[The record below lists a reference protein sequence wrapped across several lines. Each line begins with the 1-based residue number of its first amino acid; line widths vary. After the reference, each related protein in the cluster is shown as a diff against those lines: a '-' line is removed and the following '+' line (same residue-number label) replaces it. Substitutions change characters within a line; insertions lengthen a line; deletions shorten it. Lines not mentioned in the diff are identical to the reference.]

1 MTRTG
6 LSPAKQALLA
16 QRLKAG
22 KAARVTVPPRPA
34 GTHPPLSHAQERLWF
49 LEQYAPGTTAYTVA
63 FAVRLEGGEIDE
75 TALERALAEVARRHE
90 SLRTRFVTTDDGT
103 PEIVLDDDP
112 PVGFRVSGDAAAVH
126 EIVQEELDRP
136 FDLANGPL
144 LRVLLVRLG
153 AREHVLVL
161 TMHHA
166 VTDGWSCDIVMEEL
180 LALHEAYRTGTEA
193 DLAAPPVQYGDYAV
207 WERGRTHDDDIRYW
221 RERLAGLPPLEL
233 PTDLPRPPEQGAAGA
248 AHRFVLDRALADAL
262 TELGRANGAT
272 LYMTLLAAF
281 EVLLARYSGQD
292 DFAVGSPVSG
302 RELPELERV
311 VGLFINSL
319 PMRADLSGDPAFTE
333 LLGRV
338 RETALDAYAHQELPF
353 DRLVGEL
360 GVERDVSR
368 SPVFQVM
375 FALQNYRSAPLSGQG
390 LTLSAYPFEVTASR
404 FDLGLYLMDLGDGL
418 HGNLTYRTELF
429 RPATVARLA
438 ECFENLLRSI
448 VAAPDTRVS
457 DLELLPEAERRRVLG
472 FAGAPVDGPAADA
485 SGATPAA
492 PEPTAAHAHEPAPA
506 RFAEPPA
513 AEHAH
518 KPIAARPHEWNAV
531 SLHEVIAAQ
540 AARTPTATAVVCGDD
555 ALTYAELDAAAD
567 RLARRLRALGARR
580 DDRVAICLEQST
592 GLAVAVLGVLKSGAA
607 YLPLDPEHPK
617 SRLGYVL
624 ADAGAA
630 LVVTS
635 ADLLDRL
642 PDDVTPVYLDDD
654 RAPEPPAADGETG
667 TPGDL
672 AYVIYTSGT
681 TGRPKGVAVQH
692 HEVLVYLAGVRERL
706 EVEPGSSFALLQSLA
721 FDFGVTVFYLCLMTG
736 GTLHLVPSRT
746 AGPELAEI
754 FRRTGID
761 YLKITPSHLATLLAS
776 VSEAN
781 LPASGSEAALPASG
795 QPAGAGP
802 ADLLPRKL
810 LLLGGEAAPR
820 GWAAELEATGRC
832 RVVNHYGPTEAT
844 VGVTTYDV
852 ARLPAPDGPA
862 EASVSLPIGS
872 PLPGAR
878 AYVLDERL
886 RPVPAGVPGEVYLG
900 GDRLARG
907 YLNRP
912 GLTADRFVPDPYGPP
927 GARMYR
933 TGDLG
938 RWSDSGD
945 LEFLGR
951 RDLQVKIRGY
961 RVELGEIES
970 VLTDH
975 PDVAQAVVEPRG
987 EQLVAYLVPAAGNAT
1002 GSATGGTAGPAAGT
1016 TPGSTP
1022 DGGPGERPAERP
1034 GERPSAAA
1042 VRAWLADRLPAYM
1055 IPSRYAWL
1063 DELPLKSHGK
1073 VDRSRLPEPEADVP
1087 AAEYVAPEPGPEE
1100 DVAGVW
1106 AEVLDVEQV
1115 GAHDDFFALG
1125 GHSLLAMRVIARLR
1139 RAYPDRPVTVL
1150 DVFKHRTVRELARL
1164 LTAEG
1169 DVPRSL
1175 LHRLTPAR
1183 TATTTLVCVP
1193 YGGGS
1198 AVVYQPLAD
1207 ALPAD
1212 WALYSVAVP
1221 GHELG
1226 EEPRPFDEVVLG
1238 CVAEIAE
1245 IMERNGGS
1253 LVLYGHCGLGVMLS
1267 AEITRKLEA
1276 DGHTV
1281 DALYLGGVFP
1291 FARPGRGMSW
1301 IGTFFDHLT
1310 SDQQRV
1316 NMLTAAGLDVEDLGR
1331 EQIKLIVR
1339 NRREGTRAA
1348 ERYFTRI
1355 FEEGGGPALR
1365 APVIAVVGE
1374 RDPAAEFYQERYK
1387 EWHCL
1392 SDETACVVLDEA
1404 GHFFLRYRNT
1414 ELADIVTGT
1423 HTALASGRTEGMER
1437 DESRTWWL
1445 QGVSRRPEAEAG
1457 ASQKS
1462 ADGVIQDGSA
1472 GATRNGARGVGH
1484 DGPTVT
1490 GRNSAQGPSH
1500 EGPGATGPEAT
1511 GQGGSAGTA
1520 RDGMAGRDGQ
1530 AGSADSSPRV
1540 GPPPSMRRFLV
1551 VAAGQL
1557 VSITG
1562 SALTEFAIPL
1572 WIYLTTGSLARFALF
1587 SVLGLL
1593 PGMLVAPLAGAIVDR
1608 FDRRRVMLAGDLAAG
1623 GTQLALGVLLWTG
1636 NLQIWHIYPL
1646 LVCLSIALTFQRLA
1660 YGSAIPQLVPKR
1672 FLGHANGVVQMAAG
1686 TAQLIVPLI
1695 AVGLMAAIGLEGI
1708 LVIDVASY
1716 AVATLTILL
1725 VRFPA
1730 TMAWKRRESVLAEMM
1745 GGIRHSWGNRG
1756 FRAMLFYFAVL
1767 NVFLSPLFLMISPL
1781 VLSFASLAEV
1791 GRVSFAGGLGAFLG
1805 GLAMAAWGG
1814 PRRRR
1819 LHGVLLSTLALSVF
1833 CLLTGLRADLFP
1845 IAAGAFG
1852 MSLCLTLL
1860 NGVYATII
1868 QVKVPQ
1874 RFHGRVIALNT
1885 LVAWST
1891 LPIGFGLVAPYGA
1904 QVFEPLLAPGGPLAG
1919 TVGAVLGTGPGRGI
1933 GFMYACFALAI
1944 AAVALVGM
1952 RIGVLR
1958 RFDDEVPDALP
1969 DDVVGYQALT
1979 RRIASVR
1986 AAGAGR
1992 KDGAGEGPAGGPAD
2006 GAVDVRPA
2014 PGRALLDAAAPNE
2027 PAPVSTLTSGRAA
2040 EKEQV

>member
-16 QRLKAG
+16 QRLRAG
-22 KAARVTVPPRPA
+22 KAARVTVPPRPV

-63 FAVRLEGGEIDE
+63 FAVRLDGGEIDDA
-75 TALERALAEVARRHE
+75 ALERALIEVARRHE

-103 PEIVLDDDP
+103 PEIVLDDEPVVELRLSQSDDP
-112 PVGFRVSGDAAAVH
+112 ATVR
-126 EIVQEELDRP
+126 EEVQAELDRP
-136 FDLANGPL
+136 FDLAAGPL
-144 LRVLLVRLG
+144 LRLLLVRLG
-153 AREHVLVL
+153 AREHVLLL

-166 VTDGWSCDIVMEEL
+166 VTDGWSCDILMEEL

-193 DLAAPPVQYGDYAV
+193 GLADPPVQYGDYAL
-207 WERGRTHDDDIRYW
+207 WERGRTHEDDIRYW

-233 PTDLPRPPEQGAAGA
+233 PTDLPRPPEQGSAGA
-248 AHRFVLDRALADAL
+248 AHGIVLDRELADAL
-262 TELGRANGAT
+262 TALGGANGAT

-281 EVLLARYSGQD
+281 QVLLARYSGQD

-302 RELPELERV
+302 RDLPELERV

-319 PMRADLSGDPAFTE
+319 PMRADLSGDPTFTE

-375 FALQNYRSAPLSGQG
+375 FALQNYRSAPLRTQG
-390 LTLSAYPFEVTASR
+390 LTMSAYPFEVTASR
-404 FDLGLYLMDLGDGL
+404 FDLALYLMDQGDGL
-418 HGNLTYRTELF
+418 HGNITYRTELF
-429 RPATVARLA
+429 RPATIARLA
-438 ECFENLLRSI
+438 ECFEHLLRSI
-448 VAAPDTRVS
+448 VADPDARVS
-457 DLELLPEAERRRVLG
+457 GLELLPADERDRVLA
-472 FAGAPVDGPAADA
+472 FAGAAPEADAPAADA
-485 SGATPAA
+485 FGGAS
-492 PEPTAAHAHEPAPA
+492 
-506 RFAEPPA
+506 
-513 AEHAH
+513 
-518 KPIAARPHEWNAV
+518 

-540 AARTPTATAVVCGDD
+540 AARTPSATAVVCGGE

-567 RLARRLRALGARR
+567 RLARRLRGLGVRR

-592 GLAVAVLGVLKSGAA
+592 GLAVAVLGVLKAGAA
-607 YLPLDPEHPK
+607 YLPLDPEHPRG
-617 SRLGYVL
+617 RLEYVL
-624 ADAGAA
+624 ADAAA
-630 LVVTS
+630 SIVVTTP
-635 ADLLDRL
+635 DLRDRL
-642 PDDVTPVYLDDD
+642 PDDVTAVHLAVHPGED
-654 RAPEPPAADGETG
+654 APEPGDAMEPAAR
-667 TPGDL
+667 GDL

-706 EVEPGSSFALLQSLA
+706 GVEPGSSFALLQSLA

-761 YLKITPSHLATLLAS
+761 YLKITPSHLAALLAD
-776 VSEAN
+776 
-781 LPASGSEAALPASG
+781 
-795 QPAGAGP
+795 AGP
-802 ADLLPRKL
+802 EDLLPRKL

-820 GWAAELEATGRC
+820 GWAAELAATGRC

-862 EASVSLPIGS
+862 EASVSLPIGT

-886 RPVPAGVPGEVYLG
+886 RPVPAGVPGEIYLG
-900 GDRLARG
+900 GERLARG

-912 GLTADRFVPDPYGPP
+912 GLTADRFLPDPYGPP
-927 GARMYR
+927 GSRMYR

-938 RWSDSGD
+938 RWTASGD

-961 RVELGEIES
+961 RVELGEVES
-970 VLTDH
+970 VLADH

-987 EQLVAYLVPAAGNAT
+987 EQLVAYLVPAAGE
-1002 GSATGGTAGPAAGT
+1002 AGDT
-1016 TPGSTP
+1016 
-1022 DGGPGERPAERP
+1022 
-1034 GERPSAAA
+1034 AA

-1073 VDRSRLPEPEADVP
+1073 VDRSRLPEPEADVA
-1087 AAEYVAPEPGPEE
+1087 AAEYLPPAPGAEE
-1100 DVAGVW
+1100 DVARVW
-1106 AEVLDVEQV
+1106 AEVLDVERV
-1115 GAHDDFFALG
+1115 GALDDFFALG

-1139 RAYPDRPVTVL
+1139 KAHPDRQITVL

-1207 ALPAD
+1207 ALPDD

-1226 EEPRPFDEVVLG
+1226 EQARPFDEVVLD
-1238 CVAEIAE
+1238 CVAEISE
-1245 IMERNGGS
+1245 IMDRNGGS

-1267 AEITRKLEA
+1267 AEMARRLEA
-1276 DGHTV
+1276 DGRTV

-1291 FARPGRGMSW
+1291 FARPGRGLNW
-1301 IGTFFDHLT
+1301 LGAFFDRLT

-1316 NMLTAAGLDVEDLGR
+1316 NALTAAGLDVEDLGR
-1331 EQIKLIVR
+1331 EQVKLIVQ

-1355 FEEGGGPALR
+1355 FEEGDGPALR
-1365 APVIAVVGE
+1365 APVISVVGE

-1392 SDETACVVLDEA
+1392 SEETACVVLDEA
-1404 GHFFLRYRNT
+1404 GHFFLRYRNE

-1423 HTALASGRTEGMER
+1423 HHALASGRTEGMER
-1437 DESRTWWL
+1437 DEGRTWWL
-1445 QGVSRRPEAEAG
+1445 QGVSRRAHTSLSAETGAEASG
-1457 ASQKS
+1457 
-1462 ADGVIQDGSA
+1462 
-1472 GATRNGARGVGH
+1472 
-1484 DGPTVT
+1484 
-1490 GRNSAQGPSH
+1490 
-1500 EGPGATGPEAT
+1500 
-1511 GQGGSAGTA
+1511 A
-1520 RDGMAGRDGQ
+1520 RDGGDGRDDAEGTRV
-1530 AGSADSSPRV
+1530 RV

-1557 VSITG
+1557 VSMTG

-1608 FDRRRVMLAGDLAAG
+1608 FDRRKVMIAGDAAAG
-1623 GTQLALGVLLWTG
+1623 GTQLMLGLLLWTG
-1636 NLQIWHIYPL
+1636 NLQVWHIYPL
-1646 LVCLSIALTFQRLA
+1646 LVCLSVSLTFQRLA

-1672 FLGHANGVVQMAAG
+1672 FLGHANGVVQMATG

-1716 AVATLTILL
+1716 VVATLTVALI
-1725 VRFPA
+1725 RFPG

-1767 NVFLSPLFLMISPL
+1767 NIFLSPLFMMISPL
-1781 VLSFASLAEV
+1781 VLSFGTLAEV

-1819 LHGVLLSTLALSVF
+1819 LLGVLLSTLALSVF
-1833 CLLTGLRADLFP
+1833 CLLTGLRPDLFL
-1845 IAAGAFG
+1845 IAVGAFG

-1885 LVAWST
+1885 LIAWST

-1904 QVFEPLLAPGGPLAG
+1904 QVFEPLLAPDGPLAG
-1919 TVGAVLGTGPGRGI
+1919 TAGALLGTGAGRGI
-1933 GFMYACFALAI
+1933 GFMYACFAVAI
-1944 AAVALVGM
+1944 AIIALVAL
-1952 RIGVLR
+1952 RIRVLR
-1958 RFDDEVPDALP
+1958 RFDTDVPDALP

-1979 RRIASVR
+1979 ERMATARTDAQPDPR
-1986 AAGAGR
+1986 TDAGA
-1992 KDGAGEGPAGGPAD
+1992 
-2006 GAVDVRPA
+2006 
-2014 PGRALLDAAAPNE
+2014 ALE
-2027 PAPVSTLTSGRAA
+2027 R
-2040 EKEQV
+2040 EKEHA

>member
-16 QRLKAG
+16 QRLRAG
-22 KAARVTVPPRPA
+22 KAASVTVPPRPA

-63 FAVRLEGGEIDE
+63 FAVRLDGGEIDDA
-75 TALERALAEVARRHE
+75 ALERALMEVARRHE
-90 SLRTRFVTTDDGT
+90 TLRTRFVTTDDGT
-103 PEIVLDDDP
+103 PEIVLDDEPLVELRLSDDP
-112 PVGFRVSGDAAAVH
+112 ATAREV
-126 EIVQEELDRP
+126 VQEELGRP
-136 FDLANGPL
+136 FDLAAGPL
-144 LRVLLVRLG
+144 LRLLLVRLG
-153 AREHVLVL
+153 ALEHVLLL
-161 TMHHA
+161 TMHHT

-180 LALHEAYRTGTEA
+180 LALHEAYRTGTDA
-193 DLAAPPVQYGDYAV
+193 GLAAPPVQYGDYAV
-207 WERGRTHDDDIRYW
+207 WERGRTHEDDIRYW

-233 PTDLPRPPEQGAAGA
+233 PTDLPRPPEQGSAGA
-248 AHRFVLDRALADAL
+248 AHDVVLDRELVDAL
-262 TELGRANGAT
+262 TELAAANGAT

-281 EVLLARYSGQD
+281 QVLLGRYSGQD

-302 RELPELERV
+302 RDLPELERV

-319 PMRADLSGDPAFTE
+319 PMRADLSGDPTFAE

-338 RETALDAYAHQELPF
+338 RETALDAYTHQELPF

-375 FALQNYRSAPLSGQG
+375 FALQNYRSAALRTQG
-390 LTLSAYPFEVTASR
+390 LTMSAYPFEVTASR
-404 FDLGLYLMDLGDGL
+404 FDLALYLMDQGDAL
-418 HGNLTYRTELF
+418 HGTITYRTELF
-429 RPATVARLA
+429 RPATIARLA

-448 VAAPDTRVS
+448 VADPHARVP
-457 DLELLPEAERRRVLG
+457 DLELLPAAERDRVLG
-472 FAGAPVDGPAADA
+472 FAGAAPEAEAPAADA
-485 SGATPAA
+485 FGG
-492 PEPTAAHAHEPAPA
+492 APA
-506 RFAEPPA
+506 
-513 AEHAH
+513 
-518 KPIAARPHEWNAV
+518 
-531 SLHEVIAAQ
+531 LHEVVAAQ
-540 AARTPTATAVVCGDD
+540 AARTPSATAVVSGDD

-567 RLARRLRALGARR
+567 RLARRLRGLGVRR

-592 GLAVAVLGVLKSGAA
+592 GLAVAVLGVLKAGAA
-607 YLPLDPEHPK
+607 YLPLDPEHPRG
-617 SRLGYVL
+617 RLEYVL
-624 ADAGAA
+624 ADAAA
-630 LVVTS
+630 SVVVTS
-635 ADLLDRL
+635 PDLRDRL
-642 PDDVTPVYLDDD
+642 PDDITAVHLDNETDED
-654 RAPEPPAADGETG
+654 APEPGEPWEPTA
-667 TPGDL
+667 PGDL

-692 HEVLVYLAGVRERL
+692 HEVMVYLAGVRERL
-706 EVEPGSSFALLQSLA
+706 GVEPGSSFALLQSLA

-761 YLKITPSHLATLLAS
+761 YLKITPSHLAALLAD
-776 VSEAN
+776 
-781 LPASGSEAALPASG
+781 
-795 QPAGAGP
+795 AGP
-802 ADLLPRKL
+802 DDLLPRKL

-820 GWAAELEATGRC
+820 GWAAELEALGRC

-886 RPVPAGVPGEVYLG
+886 RPVPAGVPGEIYLG

-912 GLTADRFVPDPYGPP
+912 GLTADRFLPDPYGPP

-938 RWSDSGD
+938 RWSGTGD

-961 RVELGEIES
+961 RVELGEVES
-970 VLTDH
+970 VLADH

-987 EQLVAYLVPAAGNAT
+987 EQLVAYLVPAAGNAE
-1002 GSATGGTAGPAAGT
+1002 SAVDGARPETA
-1016 TPGSTP
+1016 
-1022 DGGPGERPAERP
+1022 D
-1034 GERPSAAA
+1034 

-1055 IPSRYAWL
+1055 VPSRYAWL

-1073 VDRSRLPEPEADVP
+1073 VDRSRLPEPEADVA
-1087 AAEYVAPEPGPEE
+1087 AAEYVAPAPGAEE
-1100 DVAGVW
+1100 DVARVW
-1106 AEVLDVEQV
+1106 AEVLDVERV
-1115 GAHDDFFALG
+1115 GALDDFFALG

-1139 RAYPDRPVTVL
+1139 KAHPDRQITVL

-1175 LHRLTPAR
+1175 LHRLTPAGP
-1183 TATTTLVCVP
+1183 ATTTMVCVP

-1207 ALPAD
+1207 ALPDD
-1212 WALYSVAVP
+1212 WALFSVAVP

-1226 EEPRPFDEVVLG
+1226 EEARPFDEVVVD
-1238 CVAEIAE
+1238 CVAEISE
-1245 IMERNGGS
+1245 IMDRNGGS

-1267 AEITRKLEA
+1267 AEIARRLEA
-1276 DGHTV
+1276 DGRTV

-1291 FARPGRGMSW
+1291 FARPGRGMNW
-1301 IGTFFDHLT
+1301 LGTFFDKLT

-1316 NMLTAAGLDVEDLGR
+1316 NALTAAGLDVEDLGR
-1331 EQIKLIVR
+1331 EQVKLIVR

-1365 APVIAVVGE
+1365 APVISVVGE

-1404 GHFFLRYRNT
+1404 GHFFLRYRSD
-1414 ELADIVTGT
+1414 ELAEIVTGT
-1423 HTALASGRTEGMER
+1423 HAALASGRTEGMER
-1437 DESRTWWL
+1437 DEGRTWWL
-1445 QGVSRRPEAEAG
+1445 QGVSSRSAEAG
-1457 ASQKS
+1457 TGTEAGAAKDGTDG
-1462 ADGVIQDGSA
+1462 ADGA
-1472 GATRNGARGVGH
+1472 
-1484 DGPTVT
+1484 
-1490 GRNSAQGPSH
+1490 
-1500 EGPGATGPEAT
+1500 
-1511 GQGGSAGTA
+1511 
-1520 RDGMAGRDGQ
+1520 
-1530 AGSADSSPRV
+1530 ADTQVRV
-1540 GPPPSMRRFLV
+1540 GPPPSMRRFLI

-1593 PGMLVAPLAGAIVDR
+1593 PGMLVAPLAGALVDR
-1608 FDRRRVMLAGDLAAG
+1608 FDRRKVMIAGDAAAG
-1623 GTQLALGVLLWTG
+1623 GTQLVLGLLLWTG
-1636 NLQIWHIYPL
+1636 NLQVWHIYPL
-1646 LVCLSIALTFQRLA
+1646 LVCLSVALTFQRLA

-1672 FLGHANGVVQMAAG
+1672 FLGHANGVVQMATG

-1716 AVATLTILL
+1716 VVATLTIALI
-1725 VRFPA
+1725 RFPA

-1767 NVFLSPLFLMISPL
+1767 NVFLSPLFMMISPL
-1781 VLSFASLAEV
+1781 VLSFGSLAEV

-1819 LHGVLLSTLALSVF
+1819 LYGVLLSTLALSVF
-1833 CLLTGLRADLFP
+1833 CLLTGLNQDLFL
-1845 IAAGAFG
+1845 IAVGAFG

-1904 QVFEPLLAPGGPLAG
+1904 QVFEPLLAPDGPLAD
-1919 TVGAVLGTGPGRGI
+1919 TVGTVLGTGPGRGI

-1944 AAVALVGM
+1944 AVIALVGM
-1952 RIGVLR
+1952 RVRVLR
-1958 RFDDEVPDALP
+1958 RFDADVPDALP

-1979 RRIASVR
+1979 ERIAAARRDKQADTR
-1986 AAGAGR
+1986 A
-1992 KDGAGEGPAGGPAD
+1992 DTPAA
-2006 GAVDVRPA
+2006 R
-2014 PGRALLDAAAPNE
+2014 E
-2027 PAPVSTLTSGRAA
+2027 P
-2040 EKEQV
+2040 EKEHA

>member
-75 TALERALAEVARRHE
+75 AALERALTEVARRHE

-112 PVGFRVSGDAAAVH
+112 PVGFRVSGDAAAAH

-153 AREHVLVL
+153 AREHVLLL

-207 WERGRTHDDDIRYW
+207 WERGRIHDDDIRYW

-375 FALQNYRSAPLSGQG
+375 FALQNYRSAPLRGQG

-448 VAAPDTRVS
+448 VAAPDTRVP
-457 DLELLPEAERRRVLG
+457 DLELLPETERRRVLG
-472 FAGAPVDGPAADA
+472 FAGAPVDLPAAGTPGTSGTSGTGVA
-485 SGATPAA
+485 SGTSPAA
-492 PEPTAAHAHEPAPA
+492 PEPV
-506 RFAEPPA
+506 
-513 AEHAH
+513 
-518 KPIAARPHEWNAV
+518 AARPHEWNAAR
-531 SLHEVIAAQ
+531 LHEVIAAQ
-540 AARTPTATAVVCGDD
+540 AARTPSATAVVCGDD

-607 YLPLDPEHPK
+607 YLPLDPEHPA

-624 ADAGAA
+624 ADAGAT

-642 PDDVTPVYLDDD
+642 PGDVTPVYLGDDH
-654 RAPEPPAADGETG
+654 APEPSAADGETG

-706 EVEPGSSFALLQSLA
+706 GVEPASSFALLQSLA

-761 YLKITPSHLATLLAS
+761 YLKITPSHLATLLAD
-776 VSEAN
+776 
-781 LPASGSEAALPASG
+781 
-795 QPAGAGP
+795 AGP
-802 ADLLPRKL
+802 AGLLPRKL

-820 GWAAELEATGRC
+820 GWAAELEAAGRC

-938 RWSDSGD
+938 RWTDSGD

-987 EQLVAYLVPAAGNAT
+987 EQLVAYLVPVAGSTT
-1002 GSATGGTAGPAAGT
+1002 GPDA
-1016 TPGSTP
+1016 GSTP
-1022 DGGPGERPAERP
+1022 DGGSGERP
-1034 GERPSAAA
+1034 GAAA

-1073 VDRSRLPEPEADVP
+1073 VDRSRLPEPAADIP

-1100 DVAGVW
+1100 DVARVW
-1106 AEVLDVEQV
+1106 AEVLEVERV

-1183 TATTTLVCVP
+1183 AATTTLVCVP

-1245 IMERNGGS
+1245 IMDRDGGS

-1276 DGHTV
+1276 DGHAV

-1331 EQIKLIVR
+1331 EQIKLIVH

-1423 HTALASGRTEGMER
+1423 HAALASGRTEGMTR

-1445 QGVSRRPEAEAG
+1445 QGVSRRPAEA
-1457 ASQKS
+1457 A
-1462 ADGVIQDGSA
+1462 ADAVITQDGPA
-1472 GATRNGARGVGH
+1472 DTMRNGRAGGDGRPEREAPVGS
-1484 DGPTVT
+1484 P
-1490 GRNSAQGPSH
+1490 
-1500 EGPGATGPEAT
+1500 
-1511 GQGGSAGTA
+1511 
-1520 RDGMAGRDGQ
+1520 
-1530 AGSADSSPRV
+1530 DSSPRV

-1608 FDRRRVMLAGDLAAG
+1608 FDRRRVMLAGDVAAG

-1636 NLQIWHIYPL
+1636 NLHVWHIYPL
-1646 LVCLSIALTFQRLA
+1646 LVCLSVALTFQRLA

-1672 FLGHANGVVQMAAG
+1672 FLGHANGVVQMVAG

-1716 AVATLTILL
+1716 VVATLTLLL

-1767 NVFLSPLFLMISPL
+1767 NIFLSPLFLMISPL

-1833 CLLTGLRADLFP
+1833 CLLTGLRPDLFP

-1986 AAGAGR
+1986 EAAR
-1992 KDGAGEGPAGGPAD
+1992 Q
-2006 GAVDVRPA
+2006 
-2014 PGRALLDAAAPNE
+2014 
-2027 PAPVSTLTSGRAA
+2027 PAPVVASTSGRVP

>member
-16 QRLKAG
+16 QRLRAG
-22 KAARVTVPPRPA
+22 KAASVTVPPRPV

-63 FAVRLEGGEIDE
+63 FAVRLDGGEIDDA
-75 TALERALAEVARRHE
+75 ALERALVEVARRHE

-103 PEIVLDDDP
+103 PELVLDDEPVVELRLSDDP
-112 PVGFRVSGDAAAVH
+112 ATVR
-126 EIVQEELDRP
+126 ETVQEQLDRP
-136 FDLANGPL
+136 FDLATGPL
-144 LRVLLVRLG
+144 LRLLLVRLG
-153 AREHVLVL
+153 AREHVLLL

-180 LALHEAYRTGTEA
+180 LALHEAYRTGTDA
-193 DLAAPPVQYGDYAV
+193 GLAAPPVQYGDYAL
-207 WERGRTHDDDIRYW
+207 WERGRTHEDDIRYW

-233 PTDLPRPPEQGAAGA
+233 PTDLPRPPEQGSAGA
-248 AHRFVLDRALADAL
+248 AHGVVLDRELVDAL
-262 TELGRANGAT
+262 TALGGANGAT

-281 EVLLARYSGQD
+281 QVLLARYSGQD

-302 RELPELERV
+302 RDLPELERV

-319 PMRADLSGDPAFTE
+319 PMRADLSGDPTFTE

-375 FALQNYRSAPLSGQG
+375 FALQNYRSAPLRTQG
-390 LTLSAYPFEVTASR
+390 LTMSAYPFEVTASR
-404 FDLGLYLMDLGDGL
+404 FDLALYLMDQGDGL
-418 HGNLTYRTELF
+418 RGNITYRTELF
-429 RPATVARLA
+429 RPATIARLA

-448 VAAPDTRVS
+448 AADPHARVS
-457 DLELLPEAERRRVLG
+457 DLELLPAAERDRVLG
-472 FAGAPVDGPAADA
+472 FAGAA
-485 SGATPAA
+485 SGAVA
-492 PEPTAAHAHEPAPA
+492 PPQDAFGGAST
-506 RFAEPPA
+506 
-513 AEHAH
+513 
-518 KPIAARPHEWNAV
+518 
-531 SLHEVIAAQ
+531 LHEVIAAQ
-540 AARTPTATAVVCGDD
+540 AARTPSATAVACGGD

-567 RLARRLRALGARR
+567 RLARRLRGLGVRR

-592 GLAVAVLGVLKSGAA
+592 GLAVAVLGVLKAGAA
-607 YLPLDPEHPK
+607 YLPLDPEHP
-617 SRLGYVL
+617 SGRLEYVL
-624 ADAGAA
+624 ADAAA
-630 LVVTS
+630 SIVVTS
-635 ADLLDRL
+635 PDLRDRL
-642 PDDVTPVYLDDD
+642 PGDITAVHLDDLTGD
-654 RAPEPPAADGETG
+654 HTGDAPELPAEEEQAA
-667 TPGDL
+667 PGDL

-692 HEVLVYLAGVRERL
+692 HEVMVYLAGVRERL
-706 EVEPGSSFALLQSLA
+706 GVEPGSSFALLQSLA

-754 FRRTGID
+754 FRRTGVD
-761 YLKITPSHLATLLAS
+761 YLKITPSHLAALLAD
-776 VSEAN
+776 
-781 LPASGSEAALPASG
+781 
-795 QPAGAGP
+795 AGP
-802 ADLLPRKL
+802 DDLLPRKL

-820 GWAAELEATGRC
+820 GWAAELAATGRC

-852 ARLPAPDGPA
+852 ARMPAPDGPA
-862 EASVSLPIGS
+862 EASVSLPIGA

-912 GLTADRFVPDPYGPP
+912 GLTADRFLPDPYGPP

-938 RWSDSGD
+938 RWSDTGD

-961 RVELGEIES
+961 RVELGEVES
-970 VLTDH
+970 VLADH

-987 EQLVAYLVPAAGNAT
+987 EQLVAYLVAAPAAGNA
-1002 GSATGGTAGPAAGT
+1002 GNAEDGAR
-1016 TPGSTP
+1016 P
-1022 DGGPGERPAERP
+1022 DT
-1034 GERPSAAA
+1034 AA

-1055 IPSRYAWL
+1055 VPSRYAWL

-1087 AAEYVAPEPGPEE
+1087 AAEYVAPAPGAEE
-1100 DVAGVW
+1100 DVARVW
-1106 AEVLDVEQV
+1106 AEVLDVERV
-1115 GAHDDFFALG
+1115 GALDDFFALG

-1139 RAYPDRPVTVL
+1139 KAHPDRQITVL

-1183 TATTTLVCVP
+1183 PATTTLVCVP

-1207 ALPAD
+1207 ALPDD

-1226 EEPRPFDEVVLG
+1226 EEARPFDEVVLD
-1238 CVAEIAE
+1238 CVAEISE
-1245 IMERNGGS
+1245 IMDRNGGS

-1267 AEITRKLEA
+1267 AEMARRLEA
-1276 DGHTV
+1276 DGRAV

-1291 FARPGRGMSW
+1291 FARPGRGLNW
-1301 IGTFFDHLT
+1301 LGAFFDRLT

-1316 NMLTAAGLDVEDLGR
+1316 NALTAAGLDVEDLGR
-1331 EQIKLIVR
+1331 EQVKLIVR

-1355 FEEGGGPALR
+1355 FEEAGGPALR
-1365 APVIAVVGE
+1365 APVISVVGE

-1392 SDETACVVLDEA
+1392 SEETACVVLDEA
-1404 GHFFLRYRNT
+1404 GHFFLRYRNE

-1423 HTALASGRTEGMER
+1423 HAALASGRTEGMER
-1437 DESRTWWL
+1437 DEGRTWWL
-1445 QGVSRRPEAEAG
+1445 QGVSRRSASAAYRAADAEGGAAEAAASGVRGDPDG
-1457 ASQKS
+1457 A
-1462 ADGVIQDGSA
+1462 
-1472 GATRNGARGVGH
+1472 
-1484 DGPTVT
+1484 
-1490 GRNSAQGPSH
+1490 
-1500 EGPGATGPEAT
+1500 
-1511 GQGGSAGTA
+1511 AGT
-1520 RDGMAGRDGQ
+1520 RV
-1530 AGSADSSPRV
+1530 RV

-1593 PGMLVAPLAGAIVDR
+1593 PGMLVAPLAGTIVDR
-1608 FDRRRVMLAGDLAAG
+1608 FDRRKVMIAGDAAAG
-1623 GTQLALGVLLWTG
+1623 GTQLALGLLLWTG
-1636 NLQIWHIYPL
+1636 NLQVWHIYPL
-1646 LVCLSIALTFQRLA
+1646 LVCLSVALTFQRLA

-1672 FLGHANGVVQMAAG
+1672 FLGHANGVVQMATG

-1708 LVIDVASY
+1708 LVIDVVSY
-1716 AVATLTILL
+1716 VVATLTVALI
-1725 VRFPA
+1725 RFPA

-1767 NVFLSPLFLMISPL
+1767 NIFLSPLFMMISPL
-1781 VLSFASLAEV
+1781 VLSFGTLAEV

-1819 LHGVLLSTLALSVF
+1819 LLGVLLSTLALSVF
-1833 CLLTGLRADLFP
+1833 CLLTGLRADLFL
-1845 IAAGAFG
+1845 IAVGAFG

-1885 LVAWST
+1885 LIAWST

-1904 QVFEPLLAPGGPLAG
+1904 QVFEPLLAPDGPLANTAG
-1919 TVGAVLGTGPGRGI
+1919 TVLGTGAGRGI
-1933 GFMYACFALAI
+1933 GFMYACFAVAI
-1944 AAVALVGM
+1944 AVIALVAL
-1952 RIGVLR
+1952 RIRVLR
-1958 RFDDEVPDALP
+1958 RFDTDVPDALP

-1979 RRIASVR
+1979 ERIAAARTDTRADAR
-1986 AAGAGR
+1986 AAR
-1992 KDGAGEGPAGGPAD
+1992 
-2006 GAVDVRPA
+2006 
-2014 PGRALLDAAAPNE
+2014 E
-2027 PAPVSTLTSGRAA
+2027 P
-2040 EKEQV
+2040 EKELA